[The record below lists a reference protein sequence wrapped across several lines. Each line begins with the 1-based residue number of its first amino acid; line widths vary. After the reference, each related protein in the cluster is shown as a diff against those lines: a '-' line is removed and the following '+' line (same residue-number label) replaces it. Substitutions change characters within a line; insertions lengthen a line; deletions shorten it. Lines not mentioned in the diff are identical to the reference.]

1 MDKIVFI
8 SEMRN
13 PKREASST
21 QIMVR
26 NILSGMKKIAD
37 RLIFV
42 PIITKDCCRQDVKEY
57 YQDIAD
63 EIVFAES
70 LSGGDKGRYA
80 TMFSMFLAS
89 FKNPSQL
96 NNLKID
102 PNTIVVTHSP
112 TIDSVLY
119 AKKIKRINPIV
130 KIIQYW
136 SDPIALSLLLIPD
149 YNFKRI
155 LFRYVENKILGYSDA
170 IVYGTKSLYDNQKK
184 FFSMHSH
191 KMGYCDVCY
200 NPLNKDSSNTNNKIL
215 FGYFGNYYSKI
226 RNIIPF
232 YRAFKKINSAK
243 LIICGSGD
251 EILESNSQ
259 IQVLSRVSQHDVVAL
274 ESQIDVE
281 VCILNKAG
289 FQIPGKVFYATNT
302 NKKILVLLD
311 GPVAD
316 DIYQYLKTFKRFI
329 FCENNE
335 QSILSTINEIV
346 AGKYDKIDKSELY
359 KLTPQYV
366 AQSILNG
373 GYK

>member
-1 MDKIVFI
+1 MDKIIFI

-13 PKREASST
+13 PKRDASST

-26 NILSGMKKIAD
+26 NILSGMNKIAN

-42 PIITKDCCRQDVKEY
+42 PIITKDCCCQDVLDY

-63 EIVFAES
+63 EIIFADS
-70 LSGGDKGRYA
+70 LFEKCNGRYA
-80 TMFSMFLAS
+80 AMFRMFFAS
-89 FKNPSQL
+89 FRKPNQL
-96 NNLKID
+96 NKLKLDSDSI
-102 PNTIVVTHSP
+102 IVTHSP

-119 AKKIKRINPIV
+119 AKEIKRINPNV
-130 KIIQYW
+130 KVIQYW
-136 SDPIALSLLLIPD
+136 SDPITLSLQIISD
-149 YNFKRI
+149 YNFKRV

-170 IVYGTKSLYDNQKK
+170 IVYGTKSLYENQKK
-184 FFSMHSH
+184 FFSKHSS

-200 NPLNKDSSNTNNKIL
+200 NPLNKDSRNSNNKIL

-232 YRAFKKINSAK
+232 YRTFQKINSAN
-243 LIICGSGD
+243 LIVCGSGD
-251 EILESNSQ
+251 AILESNNQ
-259 IQVLSRVSQHDVVAL
+259 IQILSRVSQHDVVAL

-289 FQIPGKVFYATNT
+289 FQIPGKIFYATNT

-335 QSILSTINEIV
+335 TSIFNTINEIV
-346 AGKYDKIDKSELY
+346 AGKYDEIDKSELY